1 MWYFQIKNIIKKEK
15 PDVINAH
22 TPVPFISDV
31 TARVCGD
38 IPFILTY
45 NTGAMMLKGKLL
57 EDLLSD
63 EEIIKINRDFEI
75 EAHTM
80 TYPRLIKISE
90 MRNF

>member
-15 PDVINAH
+15 PDVINTH

-45 NTGAMMLKGKLL
+45 HAASLYKYKNP
-57 EDLLSD
+57 
-63 EEIIKINRDFEI
+63 IFNIFIFYIK
-75 EAHTM
+75 
-80 TYPRLIKISE
+80 Y
-90 MRNF
+90 